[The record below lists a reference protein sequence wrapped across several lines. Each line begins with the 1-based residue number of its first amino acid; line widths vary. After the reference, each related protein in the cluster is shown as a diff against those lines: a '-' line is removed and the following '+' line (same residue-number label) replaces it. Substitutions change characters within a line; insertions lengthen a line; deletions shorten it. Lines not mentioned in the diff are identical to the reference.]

1 MKNYIQLLKRHG
13 VLGRTLIFLFM
24 IALLNVA
31 ETLEIKVFTATLNDI
46 MNEKM
51 WICMFLV
58 GLFIVV
64 ESKVA
69 YRYMIDISEDFKIRH
84 KRALFDKV
92 IYYNINQLGESSM
105 PKIIS
110 CLDMANSIGDS
121 LIRELPDWIL
131 YIVISAMTSLVI
143 LARENLVLL
152 IVVIIEIVPIGVVI
166 LIGKRKSKVLTK
178 ERKKID
184 IKTYS
189 IIERLYGYIVVKS
202 FSKEKYE
209 CKQFNDV
216 CNEYRDVSIRKRCI
230 NNKVETISRFV
241 QFLMNITWIVYG
253 VYSYK
258 NGTFN
263 IPEIMLF
270 SKLTGNLI
278 NPFYGANDIFNEINE
293 MNTHMELA
301 NEILNAGEEYDGTVT
316 LDNFESSIEFRD
328 VSFKYE
334 SSNEVLKN
342 VSFKIPKGSKVGI
355 YGESGAGKSSLVN
368 LMMRFYQCES
378 GNIYIDGIDINEFT
392 NSSLRKHIGIINQEI
407 FLFTN
412 MNIRDNIRYGNE
424 NCTDADII
432 EAAKK
437 ANCHNFIMKLP
448 NGYDSF
454 IGNNGVKLSG
464 GERQRI
470 AIARLFLLNPD
481 ILIMDEATSKLD
493 NVSEA
498 YVQDAIR
505 KLSKDKTVISIAH
518 RLSTIKD
525 SDILIGIK
533 DHTIYEIGP
542 KEEIDKEGTMFY
554 KLKHTAL

>member
-84 KRALFDKV
+84 KRSLFDKV
-92 IYYNINQLGESSM
+92 TYYNINQLGESSM

-110 CLDMANSIGDS
+110 CLDMANSLGDS

-143 LARENLVLL
+143 LAKENLALL
-152 IVVIIEIVPIGVVI
+152 IVVIIEIFPIGVVI

-230 NNKVETISRFV
+230 NNKV
-241 QFLMNITWIVYG
+241 
-253 VYSYK
+253 
-258 NGTFN
+258 
-263 IPEIMLF
+263 
-270 SKLTGNLI
+270 
-278 NPFYGANDIFNEINE
+278 
-293 MNTHMELA
+293 
-301 NEILNAGEEYDGTVT
+301 
-316 LDNFESSIEFRD
+316 
-328 VSFKYE
+328 
-334 SSNEVLKN
+334 
-342 VSFKIPKGSKVGI
+342 
-355 YGESGAGKSSLVN
+355 
-368 LMMRFYQCES
+368 
-378 GNIYIDGIDINEFT
+378 
-392 NSSLRKHIGIINQEI
+392 
-407 FLFTN
+407 
-412 MNIRDNIRYGNE
+412 
-424 NCTDADII
+424 
-432 EAAKK
+432 
-437 ANCHNFIMKLP
+437 
-448 NGYDSF
+448 
-454 IGNNGVKLSG
+454 
-464 GERQRI
+464 
-470 AIARLFLLNPD
+470 
-481 ILIMDEATSKLD
+481 
-493 NVSEA
+493 
-498 YVQDAIR
+498 
-505 KLSKDKTVISIAH
+505 
-518 RLSTIKD
+518 
-525 SDILIGIK
+525 
-533 DHTIYEIGP
+533 
-542 KEEIDKEGTMFY
+542 
-554 KLKHTAL
+554 